1 MCCSQLITSKSV
13 CYPNATHPSDHFH
26 LCSVMC
32 HLIFFVYRPGLTS
45 MQHAAS
51 HTTAVQPSSHNHW
64 HILIGKQLSEFIA
77 FNSNSGLRSCI
88 SISIHSQHVTQVAK
102 LQPIATRLIY
112 LINSRQRM
120 ADTNTE
126 IVTPVPC
133 GGTADA
139 SNDKAASTFERVSS
153 TDDVVSACVRW
164 FSELNCTSENA
175 AIRHQ
180 LCLGKTN
187 FDHNFGISV
196 LRYFRKHFTLRLFI

>member
-1 MCCSQLITSKSV
+1 
-13 CYPNATHPSDHFH
+13 
-26 LCSVMC
+26 
-32 HLIFFVYRPGLTS
+32 
-45 MQHAAS
+45 
-51 HTTAVQPSSHNHW
+51 
-64 HILIGKQLSEFIA
+64 
-77 FNSNSGLRSCI
+77 
-88 SISIHSQHVTQVAK
+88 
-102 LQPIATRLIY
+102 
-112 LINSRQRM
+112 M

-153 TDDVVSACVRW
+153 ADDVVSASVRW

-175 AIRHQ
+175 AIIHQ

-196 LRYFRKHFTLRLFI
+196 LRYLRKHFTFRLFI